1 MNFRR
6 QLCRSSHNLP
16 FAGILPTLRIEIPV
30 LQRPLRQP
38 SHRREYARLCQA
50 VGAGRLQFYR
60 KYSLKEIAHLV
71 QGFDLGKQR
80 QIGNTAYLFN
90 IRRSERDCNRHCV
103 RRIVAGLAQGF
114 GRPMVVLIPS

>member
-1 MNFRR
+1 M
-6 QLCRSSHNLP
+6 
-16 FAGILPTLRIEIPV
+16 LRIEIPV

-38 SHRREYARLCQA
+38 SHRREYARLAQA

-103 RRIVAGLAQGF
+103 RRTNGWRIVAGLAQGF
-114 GRPMVVLIPS
+114 GRPMVMLIPS